1 MKDSSTASHPFL
13 VELNLPVRTY
23 DIDFAGLVS
32 NIVYIRWLEDLR
44 LQILA
49 EYLPLEQQL
58 AQGYGPVLASTHIEY
73 KLPLRLFDQP
83 LGRMWLDN
91 LGRTSW
97 TVKAEIFLAN
107 GQVAAVATQAGVFVD
122 YTTMRPV
129 SVPTEF
135 RAQFEQGQR

>member
-1 MKDSSTASHPFL
+1 MNDIPASPQPFM
-13 VELNLPVRTY
+13 VELELPVRTY

-58 AQGYGPVLASTHIEY
+58 AQGYGPVLVSTQIEY
-73 KLPLRLFDQP
+73 RHPIRLFDRP
-83 LGRMWLDN
+83 VGRMWLDK

-97 TVKAEIFLAN
+97 TAKAEILLDGRA
-107 GQVAAVATQAGVFVD
+107 AAVATQVGVFVD
-122 YTTMRPV
+122 YTTLKPV
-129 SVPTEF
+129 AVPAEL
-135 RAQFEQGQR
+135 RARFEQSQQ

>member
-1 MKDSSTASHPFL
+1 MRDSSSTASQPFL

-73 KLPLRLFDQP
+73 KLPLRLFDRP
-83 LGRMWLDN
+83 LGQMWLDN

-97 TVKAEIFLAN
+97 TVKAEILAN

-129 SVPTEF
+129 SVPAEL
-135 RAQFEQGQR
+135 RAQFEQSQR

>member
-1 MKDSSTASHPFL
+1 MNDPSASTRSFT
-13 VELNLPVRTY
+13 VELDLPVRTY

-73 KLPLRLFDQP
+73 KQPIRLFDRP
-83 LGRMWLDN
+83 IGRMWLDD

-97 TVKAEIFLAN
+97 TVKAEILIKDK
-107 GQVAAVATQAGVFVD
+107 AAATATQAGVFVD
-122 YTTMRPV
+122 YGTLRPV
-129 SVPTEF
+129 SVPAEL
-135 RAQFEQGQR
+135 RAQFDKDRS